1 MLITPIAYDHFH
13 IAKLIEKA
21 GCGISIRYKRLRVEA
36 LRQTVFELL
45 ENPTYRNAAKE
56 VQSSLINAGGN
67 DRAVELLENFVEQST
82 LISV

>member
-1 MLITPIAYDHFH
+1 
-13 IAKLIEKA
+13 
-21 GCGISIRYKRLRVEA
+21 LRVEA

-67 DRAVELLENFVEQST
+67 DRAVELLENFVKQST
-82 LISV
+82 LIPV

>member
-1 MLITPIAYDHFH
+1 
-13 IAKLIEKA
+13 
-21 GCGISIRYKRLRVEA
+21 IRYKRLRVDA

-82 LISV
+82 LVPV